1 MDNLYDEKTLRKY
14 RIDATE
20 KIYNNLT
27 VKDLKLNQ
35 YSSQSNLL
43 GVFPTLPAS
52 EWILKIDLK
61 WLKYKYQ
68 IFNFLYFHNSSI
80 FLIGVYLYF
89 EIIIMLIFKLFKLNL
104 IIQ

>member
-52 EWILKIDLK
+52 E
-61 WLKYKYQ
+61 
-68 IFNFLYFHNSSI
+68 
-80 FLIGVYLYF
+80 
-89 EIIIMLIFKLFKLNL
+89 
-104 IIQ
+104 